1 MLHDFQ
7 ALRAR
12 LPSLS
17 PLGTF
22 LKGPSR
28 HTNPIVF
35 GVRIG
40 AFLGL
45 LLAAC
50 WRPEGGLIPAAF
62 AILAL
67 VVLDRR
73 GLTVAAAV
81 GLVTLLYHWEGAAL
95 LFGVFGYSL
104 FFYSLIGLRSK
115 RAAIVGFGFGAGL
128 VTLNL
133 RWLVAEF
140 DARWAGLVLFIVSL
154 YGGLFMAAV
163 ASLLR
168 HSLVRRPGV
177 VGIALTVLAFPAA
190 DYLRIATPRLGT
202 SNLYSAHLVVA
213 NLDIAQAA
221 HWVGAGGLS
230 ALMAFCSYAAASWLA
245 HERRTRWPPR
255 IAARKAA
262 RRRTGIAVALVILTV
277 AAGKLD
283 RLRSGAST
291 SSTLLKIAVIQSGL
305 PSEVHGYPVSS
316 SRQTEPTKEGLPS
329 ETGRAQEPS
338 LAPSGTRQEPESR
351 TESAKEG
358 LPSQSHES
366 QESDPENYATS
377 LRSYLRSD
385 KPCDILFLPEGAI
398 SIGEWNDPNDPN
410 AEPLMTLSDLENK
423 FADQINSF
431 LVTGAMIKEEINN
444 KVAFRNTAVSLD
456 SYFNLLGQIDKQFGA
471 PLVEV
476 NPFQGIPILEDI
488 GERATHLSRQMRP
501 KQNRAV
507 LPIGSAVR
515 AVVAICNEHQ
525 LPDIWSRRG
534 VTDLSSVN
542 LQLVLS
548 DVSWFDNS
556 DEERDQ
562 SRLARRLLAAKYRLP
577 LLYVASGGSELWNRQ
592 GTLVHALDTQTQF
605 GVWNLSVPLLD
616 AARTSWQPPSEWWPV
631 VLFCVLFAWRVYRS
645 KLVGRG
651 SRKAARFT
659 GAT

>member
-1 MLHDFQ
+1 VSFRAYYATILHSN
-7 ALRAR
+7 RPPAR
-12 LPSLS
+12 QQGRQP
-17 PLGTF
+17 
-22 LKGPSR
+22 
-28 HTNPIVF
+28 VF
-35 GVRIG
+35 WFRIA
-40 AFLGL
+40 AFLGFL
-45 LLAAC
+45 LVAC
-50 WRPEGGLIPAAF
+50 WRPEGRLIPAAF
-62 AILAL
+62 GLLAL
-67 VVLDRR
+67 VALDRR
-73 GLTVAAAV
+73 GLTIAAGA
-81 GLVTLLYHWEGAAL
+81 GLVTLLYHWQGAAL
-95 LFGVFGYSL
+95 LFGVFGYTL

-140 DARWAGLVLFIVSL
+140 DTHWAGLVLFMVSL

-163 ASLLR
+163 AALLR
-168 HSLVRRPGV
+168 HPFVRRPGV
-177 VGIALTVLAFPAA
+177 IGLALTVLALPAA

-202 SNLYSAHLVVA
+202 SNLYTAHLVVA
-213 NLDIAQAA
+213 NLDIAQVA

-245 HERRTRWPPR
+245 HERRTRWSPR

-262 RRRTGIAVALVILTV
+262 RRRIVIAVAIVLLAV
-277 AAGKLD
+277 AAGEID
-283 RLRSGAST
+283 RHRSGAHAN
-291 SSTLLKIAVIQSGL
+291 STLLKIAVVQSGL
-305 PSEVHGYPVSS
+305 PSEVHGYPASS
-316 SRQTEPTKEGLPS
+316 SPQTEPTN
-329 ETGRAQEPS
+329 
-338 LAPSGTRQEPESR
+338 
-351 TESAKEG
+351 EG
-358 LPSQSHES
+358 LPSQSDES
-366 QESDPENYATS
+366 QESDPENYAAS
-377 LRSYLRSD
+377 LRSYLRSGQ
-385 KPCDILFLPEGAI
+385 PCDILFLPEGAI
-398 SIGEWNDPNDPN
+398 SIGEWNEPNDPN

-431 LVTGAMIKEEINN
+431 LVTGAMIREDHDN

-456 SYFNLLGQIDKQFGA
+456 SYFNLLGQTDKQFGA

-476 NPFQGIPILEDI
+476 NPFQGIPILEAI

-507 LPIGSAVR
+507 LPIGSAVH

-577 LLYVASGGSELWNRQ
+577 LLYVASSGSELWNSE
-592 GTLVHALDTQTQF
+592 GILVHALDTQTQF
-605 GVWNLSVPLLD
+605 GLWDLSVSPLD
-616 AARTSWQPPSEWWPV
+616 PTRRRWQPPSEWWPV
-631 VLFCVLFAWRVYRS
+631 VLFCVFFVWRLYESHTNRTRPRS
-645 KLVGRG
+645 R
-651 SRKAARFT
+651 
-659 GAT
+659 

>member
-1 MLHDFQ
+1 VSFRAYYATILHSNRPPARQPGRQPVFW
-7 ALRAR
+7 LRIA
-12 LPSLS
+12 
-17 PLGTF
+17 
-22 LKGPSR
+22 
-28 HTNPIVF
+28 V
-35 GVRIG
+35 
-40 AFLGL
+40 FLGL
-45 LLAAC
+45 LLVAC
-50 WRPEGGLIPAAF
+50 WRPEGQLIPAAF
-62 AILAL
+62 ALLAL

-73 GLTVAAAV
+73 GLTVAAAA
-81 GLVTLLYHWEGAAL
+81 GLVTLLYHWQGAAL
-95 LFGVFGYSL
+95 LFGVFGYTL

-140 DARWAGLVLFIVSL
+140 DTHCAGLVLFIVSL

-163 ASLLR
+163 AALLR
-168 HSLVRRPGV
+168 YSFVRRPGV
-177 VGIALTVLAFPAA
+177 VGLALTVLALPAA

-202 SNLYSAHLVVA
+202 SNLYTAHLVVA

-245 HERRTRWPPR
+245 HERRTRWSPR

-262 RRRTGIAVALVILTV
+262 RRRIVIAVAIVLLAV
-277 AAGKLD
+277 AAGEID
-283 RLRSGAST
+283 RHRSGAHAN
-291 SSTLLKIAVIQSGL
+291 STLLKIAVVQSGL

-316 SRQTEPTKEGLPS
+316 SPQTEPTNEGLPS
-329 ETGRAQEPS
+329 EAGKAQQPSPPLTETQWQTGSQTEP
-338 LAPSGTRQEPESR
+338 
-351 TESAKEG
+351 AKEG
-358 LPSQSHES
+358 LPSQSDES
-366 QESDPENYATS
+366 QESDPENYAAS
-377 LRSYLRSD
+377 LRSYLRSGQ
-385 KPCDILFLPEGAI
+385 PCDILFLPEGAI
-398 SIGEWNDPNDPN
+398 SIGEWNEPNDPN

-431 LVTGAMIKEEINN
+431 LVTGAMIREDHDN

-456 SYFNLLGQIDKQFGA
+456 SYFNLLGQTDKQFGA

-476 NPFQGIPILEDI
+476 NPFQGIPILEAI

-577 LLYVASGGSELWNRQ
+577 LLYVASSGSELWNSE

-605 GVWNLSVPLLD
+605 GLWDLSVPQLD
-616 AARTSWQPPSEWWPV
+616 ATHRSWQPPSEWWPMI
-631 VLFCVLFAWRVYRS
+631 LFCVFFVWRLYPPKR
-645 KLVGRG
+645 VGR
-651 SRKAARFT
+651 
-659 GAT
+659 ATA

>member
-1 MLHDFQ
+1 MRP
-7 ALRAR
+7 ALE
-12 LPSLS
+12 
-17 PLGTF
+17 
-22 LKGPSR
+22 KGAV
-28 HTNPIVF
+28 VF
-35 GVRIG
+35 GVRLV

-50 WRPEGGLIPAAF
+50 WQPDDRLIPAAF

-67 VVLDRR
+67 AVLDRR
-73 GLTVAAAV
+73 GLTVAAAA
-81 GLVTLLYHWEGAAL
+81 GLVTLLYHWEGAAV

-104 FFYSLIGLRSK
+104 FFYALIGLRSK

-128 VTLNL
+128 VMLNL

-140 DARWAGLVLFIVSL
+140 DAHWAGMVLFIVAL
-154 YGGLFMAAV
+154 YGGLFMAVV
-163 ASLLR
+163 AALLR
-168 HSLVRRPGV
+168 YSLVRRPGV
-177 VGIALTVLAFPAA
+177 LGIMLTVLVLPAA
-190 DYLRIATPRLGT
+190 DYLRVATPRLGT

-213 NLDIAQAA
+213 NLDIAQVA
-221 HWVGAGGLS
+221 HWFGAGGLS
-230 ALMAFCSYAAASWLA
+230 VLMAFCSYSAASWLA

-262 RRRTGIAVALVILTV
+262 RHRIGIAVALVILTV

-283 RLRSGAST
+283 RLRSDISPN
-291 SSTLLKIAVIQSGL
+291 SNRLKIAVIQSGL
-305 PSEVHGYPVSS
+305 PSE
-316 SRQTEPTKEGLPS
+316 
-329 ETGRAQEPS
+329 AQK
-338 LAPSGTRQEPESR
+338 T
-351 TESAKEG
+351 
-358 LPSQSHES
+358 
-366 QESDPENYATS
+366 QESDPENYAAS
-377 LRSYLRSD
+377 LRSYLASGS
-385 KPCDILFLPEGAI
+385 PCDILFLPEGAI
-398 SIGEWNDPNDPN
+398 SIGEWNDPNDPY

-431 LVTGAMIKEEINN
+431 LVTGAMIKEELDK

-456 SYFNLLGQIDKQFGA
+456 SYFNFLGQVDKQFGA

-476 NPFQGIPILEDI
+476 NPFQGIPVLEGI
-488 GERATHLSRQMRP
+488 GERATHLAREMKP
-501 KQNRAV
+501 KGNGGV

-515 AVVAICNEHQ
+515 ALVAICNEHQ

-577 LLYVASGGSELWNRQ
+577 LLYVASSGSELWNSD
-592 GTLVHALDTQTQF
+592 GTLVHALDTRTQF
-605 GVWNLSVPLLD
+605 GVWDLSVPQLD
-616 AARTSWQPPSEWWPV
+616 AARRSWQPPSELWPV
-631 VLFCVLFAWRVYRS
+631 VLFCVLFAWRLFRS
-645 KLVGRG
+645 RL
-651 SRKAARFT
+651 
-659 GAT
+659 ATRPTR

>member
-1 MLHDFQ
+1 MRA
-7 ALRAR
+7 ALEKPA
-12 LPSLS
+12 
-17 PLGTF
+17 
-22 LKGPSR
+22 
-28 HTNPIVF
+28 IVF
-35 GVRIG
+35 GVRIV

-50 WRPEGGLIPAAF
+50 WRPEGRLIPAAF

-67 VVLDRR
+67 VVLNRR
-73 GLTVAAAV
+73 GLTVAAAA
-81 GLVTLLYHWEGAAL
+81 GLVTFLYHWEGAAL
-95 LFGVFGYSL
+95 LFGVFGYTL

-133 RWLVAEF
+133 RWLVSEF

-163 ASLLR
+163 AALLR
-168 HSLVRRPGV
+168 YSLVRRRGV
-177 VGIALTVLAFPAA
+177 VGIALTVLALPAA
-190 DYLRIATPRLGT
+190 DYLRVATPRFAT

-245 HERRTRWPPR
+245 HERRTRWRPR

-262 RRRTGIAVALVILTV
+262 RRRTGIAVTLVILTA
-277 AAGKLD
+277 AAGELD
-283 RLRSGAST
+283 RLRSGASA
-291 SSTLLKIAVIQSGL
+291 SSTVLKIAVIQSGL

-329 ETGRAQEPS
+329 EAGRAQEPS
-338 LAPSGTRQEPESR
+338 SAPSGTQQEPGSR

-358 LPSQSHES
+358 LRSQSHES
-366 QESDPENYATS
+366 QESDPENYAAS
-377 LRSYLRSD
+377 LRSYLSSD

-398 SIGEWNDPNDPN
+398 SIGEWNDLNDSD

-431 LVTGAMIKEEINN
+431 LVTGAMIKEELDN
-444 KVAFRNTAVSLD
+444 KVVFRNTAVSLD

-476 NPFQGIPILEDI
+476 NPFQGIPILEGI

-501 KQNRAV
+501 KQNRAL

-556 DEERDQ
+556 GEERDQ

-577 LLYVASGGSELWNRQ
+577 LLYVASSGSELWNPEGILR
-592 GTLVHALDTQTQF
+592 HALDTETQF
-605 GVWNLSVPLLD
+605 GLWDLSVPRLD
-616 AARTSWQPPSEWWPV
+616 ATRRSWQPPSEWWPA
-631 VLFCVLFAWRVYRS
+631 VLFCVLFGWRLYQ
-645 KLVGRG
+645 
-651 SRKAARFT
+651 SRRAAR
-659 GAT
+659 AAR